1 MGHRQIQAAVWQIMT
16 MEIGKEPPGGHYS
29 SNLNRQIKNSE
40 GGHVSRAC
48 VGMQTDIWSL
58 GCVVYEMLML
68 RHAFQAASI
77 NKLAEKIV
85 QGRQAP
91 HSSIQS
97 YPSIACC

>member
-1 MGHRQIQAAVWQIMT
+1 
-16 MEIGKEPPGGHYS
+16 
-29 SNLNRQIKNSE
+29 
-40 GGHVSRAC
+40 
-48 VGMQTDIWSL
+48 MQTDIWSL

-97 YPSIACC
+97 YPSVGMLLIDARSLLHVLCFMQGCLTKATH